1 MKKVL
6 VIAYG
11 FPPLAL
17 SGVEQTAKTV
27 KYLPKYGWHPIVLT
41 ASPEAASAFDHSLLE
56 ELLPLNIEVVR
67 TDAKEKNRLLSL
79 ATKNQTGKLPSERLR
94 RIRSMFYQS
103 VLIPDNQILWKKKAL
118 EKASQIIERHRDI
131 QVIYSVSPPFTS
143 HIVAAEL
150 RKAYNLP
157 VVLGVQTPWVE
168 NPSHFYLTPFHKRL
182 HKSLEDQSIRAADKI
197 ITPNRLLKELLLRNY
212 FGRLT
217 HRDISII
224 PYGFDPQ
231 DFKLKDSEKRTDKKL
246 RFVYSGVFR
255 DDRSPKMFFLGL
267 RIALQKDSSLAN
279 QIEARFVGVLPRD
292 YLKLAEVLGLRAVI
306 EIRGYKAHKEAIQ
319 ECMNADV
326 LWATLG
332 NVRHNDTVSLHALY
346 EYIACGKTIFGLVPE
361 GASKRMI
368 LDANGLVARPDSP
381 DEIASQILELANLWR
396 MGKLPKPSP
405 EFVEA
410 YNQDR
415 LTNQLAKEFE
425 ECVTLD

>member
-1 MKKVL
+1 MT
-6 VIAYG
+6 
-11 FPPLAL
+11 L

-41 ASPEAASAFDHSLLE
+41 ANPDAASAFDNSLLE
-56 ELLPLNIEVVR
+56 ELLPLNVEVVR

-79 ATKNQTGKLPSERLR
+79 ATKKQTDKLPSERLR
-94 RIRSMFYQS
+94 RMRSVLCQS
-103 VLIPDNQILWKKKAL
+103 FLIPDNQILWKKKAID
-118 EKASQIIERHRDI
+118 KASQIIERHRDI
-131 QVIYSVSPPFTS
+131 QVIYSVSPPYTS
-143 HIVAAEL
+143 HLVAGEL
-150 RKAYNLP
+150 RKAYNIP
-157 VVLGVQTPWVE
+157 VVAGIQMPWVE
-168 NPSHFYLTPFHKRL
+168 NPSHFYLTPFHRRM
-182 HKSLEDQSIRAADKI
+182 HRSLEDQIIRTADKI
-197 ITPNRLLKELLLRNY
+197 ITPNRLLKELLLRKY

-217 HRDISII
+217 HHDVSII

-231 DFKLKDSEKRTDKKL
+231 DFKTKNTEKRTDKKL
-246 RFVYSGVFR
+246 RFVYSGIFR

-279 QIEARFVGVLPRD
+279 QIEVRFVGMLPKD
-292 YLKLAEVLGLRAVI
+292 YLKLADALGLRNVI
-306 EIRGYKAHKEAIQ
+306 ELRGYKAHKEAIQ

-332 NVRHNDTVSLHALY
+332 DVPHNDTVSLHALY

-361 GASKRMI
+361 GASKRLI

-381 DEIASQILELANLWR
+381 DDIAAQILELANLWR
-396 MGKLPKPSP
+396 MDKLPKPSA
-405 EFVEA
+405 EFIED
-410 YNQDR
+410 YNQEH